1 MECGAKGLSSNRTE
15 SKTQVKSIKSMSK
28 VIFAGLT
35 QQRGA
40 VISKIEQGTPEAF
53 PTGLIRTHN
62 GVLGWD
68 SNGLLNGNVL
78 S

>member
-1 MECGAKGLSSNRTE
+1 MDCGANGLSSNRTE
-15 SKTQVKSIKSMSK
+15 SKTQVKSIKSTNK

-40 VISKIEQGTPEAF
+40 VISEIEQGKRKAF
-53 PTGLIRTHN
+53 PTGLIRTHKT
-62 GVLGWD
+62 VLGWD
-68 SNGLLNGNVL
+68 SYGLLNGTVL